1 MNVRKD
7 LAGLPWGE
15 YMLVPLTLDE
25 YTKFQTWRNGGP
37 VLLSTTQAAELL
49 GRKVKWWRRRAEE
62 GKIRGAY
69 RDPPED
75 GRWILPND
83 SCRELLEEMERK
95 YSPTPRRF
103 YGPRRK
109 RPRVQPTGA
118 PPS

>member
-15 YMLVPLTLDE
+15 YMLVPLSLEE
-25 YTKFQTWRNGGP
+25 YTEFLTWRNGGP
-37 VLLSTTQAAELL
+37 AYLSTSQARDHL
-49 GRKVKWWRRRAEE
+49 GRDVKWWRARAEE
-62 GKIRGAY
+62 GKIPGAF
-69 RDPPED
+69 RDPD
-75 GRWILPND
+75 TARWVLPND
-83 SCRELLEEMERK
+83 SCRELLEEMERR

-118 PPS
+118 PTP